1 MAQAENPLIPIQ
13 DKVVRIHSRL
23 LDFFRNV
30 LVKIKPMIVSLQGF
44 LVNVKKAAKEI
55 AKTVGKSAVDSVIK
69 LGTKLIQ
76 VIAFVEKL
84 VIEGIRFAAKVLGVI
99 KKAAKEPQKAFKVV
113 KAMVARLAK
122 LFRTILAKVVEIM
135 VAINPIEMVLRLI
148 DTMKMMLQ
156 LVFRW
161 ITQVGG
167 ITSGVKKAKALIKK
181 SFKLLKAEAKQVT
194 EMVKEANK
202 LKPA

>member
-1 MAQAENPLIPIQ
+1 MAQADNPLIPIQ
-13 DKVVRIHSRL
+13 DKVVRIHTRL
-23 LDFFRNV
+23 LDFLRNV
-30 LVKIKPMIVSLQGF
+30 LMKIKPIMISLRGF
-44 LVNVKKAAKEI
+44 LMNVKKAAKEI
-55 AKTVGKSAVDSVIK
+55 AKTVGKSVVQSVIK
-69 LGTKLIQ
+69 MGEKLLQ
-76 VIAFVEKL
+76 VVAFVEKL
-84 VIEGIRFAAKVLGVI
+84 VIEGVKFAAKVLSVI

-122 LFRTILAKVVEIM
+122 LFRTILTKVMELM
-135 VAINPIEMVLRLI
+135 VAINPIEMVLKVI

-181 SFKLLKAEAKQVT
+181 SVKLLKAEAKQVT
-194 EMVKEANK
+194 EMVKDANK